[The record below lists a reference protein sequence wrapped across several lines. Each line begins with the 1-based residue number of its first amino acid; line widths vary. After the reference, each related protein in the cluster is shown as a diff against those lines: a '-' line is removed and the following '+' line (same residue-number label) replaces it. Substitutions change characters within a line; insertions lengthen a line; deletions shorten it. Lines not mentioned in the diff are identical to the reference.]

1 MRIDPL
7 ETRQAVLAVKDW
19 IEGEGDVEKPGRA
32 ALSAATRLSV
42 RLLAQDA
49 PGNSVEVRVPPFVA
63 VQCIEGPK
71 HTRGTPP
78 NVVETD
84 AKTWLRLATGQTTFD
99 AEFES
104 GKISASGTRAKEI
117 ADWLPV
123 VKL

>member
-7 ETRQAVLAVKDW
+7 ETRQAVLVVKDW

-32 ALSAATRLSV
+32 ALAAATRLSV

>member
-19 IEGEGDVEKPGRA
+19 IGGEGDVEKPGRA
-32 ALSAATRLSV
+32 ALAAATRLSV

>member
-32 ALSAATRLSV
+32 ALAAATRLSV

-63 VQCIEGPK
+63 VQCIEGLK